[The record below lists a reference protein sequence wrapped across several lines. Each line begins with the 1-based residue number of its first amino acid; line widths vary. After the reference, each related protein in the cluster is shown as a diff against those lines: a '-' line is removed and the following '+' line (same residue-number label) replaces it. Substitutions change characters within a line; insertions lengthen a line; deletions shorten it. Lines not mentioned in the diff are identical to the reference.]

1 MAQRQLG
8 RTLRTASTGL
18 SAQLAS
24 AIEITTPA
32 ALAHV
37 WSDDFL
43 GAVVEE
49 PSAALPRY
57 TVQFHV
63 LPHGR
68 RDVQVMYVVTYVND
82 PVAGTGSL
90 YLPASGEAHY
100 ALNVRTIFRAG
111 GRWHRAAPDWAAAVN
126 ASLRG

>member
-1 MAQRQLG
+1 MRH
-8 RTLRTASTGL
+8 TLLAIALMFGTAVALSAKGPTIKLTVTG
-18 SAQLAS
+18 AQLAN

-49 PSAALPRY
+49 PRAALPRY
-57 TVQFHV
+57 TVQCHV

-68 RDVQVMYVVTYVND
+68 RDAQVMYVVTYVKD
-82 PVAGTGSL
+82 P
-90 YLPASGEAHY
+90 
-100 ALNVRTIFRAG
+100 
-111 GRWHRAAPDWAAAVN
+111 
-126 ASLRG
+126 